1 MDPRRVRELL
11 EQVREGNLHVDQAVA
26 SLQGLPFKD
35 LGFATVDHHRAL
47 RQGVPEVVFG
57 EGKTGEQIAHIAQE
71 MMRAQTNVLI
81 TRLDAQ
87 KAAVVSKMVPEV
99 RYSPIGRTGFVEL
112 TPPEKRPCAPVAVI
126 TAGTSD
132 MPVAEE
138 AAETLYALGLEPRRM
153 YDIGVAGIHR
163 LLHRVDDL
171 RSASAAIVCAGME
184 GALPSVVGGVVST
197 PVVAVPTNV
206 GYGTALNGFTALFAM
221 LTSCAA
227 GVVVVNI
234 ENGFGAAMAVHR
246 MMPLAHPVP
255 AATSSSAK

>member
-11 EQVREGNLHVDQAVA
+11 ELVRDGDINVDDAVA

-35 LGFATVDHHRAL
+35 LGFATIDHHRAL
-47 RQGVPEVVFG
+47 RQGVPEVIFG
-57 EGKTGEQIAHIAQE
+57 EGKTGEQIASIAEE
-71 MMRAQTNVLI
+71 MIRAQTNVLI
-81 TRLDAQ
+81 TRLEAD
-87 KAAVVSKMVPEV
+87 KAAIVSKLVPSLK
-99 RYSPIGRTGFVEL
+99 YSTIGRTGFVEVYA
-112 TPPEKRPCAPVAVI
+112 PAKRPCAPIAVI

-138 AAETLYALGLEPRRM
+138 AAETLYALGLEPKRM

-163 LLHRVDDL
+163 LLHRVDEL

-206 GYGTALNGFTALFAM
+206 GYGTALGGFTALFAM

-234 ENGFGAAMAVHR
+234 GNGFGAAMAVHR
-246 MMPLAHPVP
+246 MMPLASHAP
-255 AATSSSAK
+255 AAHAANAT

>member
-11 EQVREGNLHVDQAVA
+11 ELVRDGDVNVDDAVA
-26 SLQGLPFKD
+26 TLQGLPFKD
-35 LGFATVDHHRAL
+35 LGFATIDHHRAL

-57 EGKTGEQIAHIAQE
+57 EGKTADQIVGIAAE
-71 MMRAQTNVLI
+71 MIRAQTNVLV
-81 TRLDAQ
+81 TRLDAD
-87 KAAVVSKMVPEV
+87 KATLVSNVVPSLK
-99 RYSPIGRTGFVEL
+99 YSPLGRTGFVEVE
-112 TPPEKRPCAPVAVI
+112 PPAQRPCAPVAII

-163 LLHRVDDL
+163 LLHRIDDL

-206 GYGTALNGFTALFAM
+206 GYGTALSGFTALFAM

-234 ENGFGAAMAVHR
+234 GNGFGAAMAVHR
-246 MMPLAHPVP
+246 MMPLAG
-255 AATSSSAK
+255 TAK

>member
-11 EQVREGNLHVDQAVA
+11 EQVRDGDVNVEQAVA

-35 LGFATVDHHRAL
+35 LGFATIDHHRAL

-57 EGKTGEQIAHIAQE
+57 EGKTGEQIAGIAEE
-71 MMRAQTNVLI
+71 MMRARTNVLV
-81 TRLDAQ
+81 TRLDAD
-87 KAAVVSKMVPEV
+87 KAAVVSQRVPQL
-99 RYSPIGRTGFVEL
+99 RYSAIGRTGFVEL
-112 TPPEKRPCAPVAVI
+112 TPPEKRPAAPVAVI

-184 GALPSVVGGVVST
+184 GALPSVVGGMVST

-234 ENGFGAAMAVHR
+234 GNGFGAAMAVHR
-246 MMPLAHPVP
+246 MMPLV
-255 AATSSSAK
+255 ATTLEHRANKTE

>member
-11 EQVREGNLHVDQAVA
+11 EFVRDGSVNVEDAVA
-26 SLQGLPFKD
+26 SLERLPFKD

-57 EGKTGEQIAHIAQE
+57 EGKTGEQIAGIAEE
-71 MMRAQTNVLI
+71 MLRAHTNVLV
-81 TRLDAQ
+81 TRLDAE
-87 KAAVVSKMVPEV
+87 KAAIVSERVPGM
-99 RYSPIGRTGFVEL
+99 RYSKLARTGFVEV
-112 TPPEKRPCAPVAVI
+112 TPPVKRPCAPVAVI

-138 AAETLYALGLEPRRM
+138 AAETLYTLGLEPMRM

-163 LLHRVDDL
+163 LLHRVDEL

-184 GALPSVVGGVVST
+184 GALPSVVGGMVST

-206 GYGTALNGFTALFAM
+206 GYGTAMNGFTALFAM

-246 MMPLAHPVP
+246 MMPKVAHP
-255 AATSSSAK
+255 SAD

>member
-1 MDPRRVRELL
+1 M
-11 EQVREGNLHVDQAVA
+11 
-26 SLQGLPFKD
+26 
-35 LGFATVDHHRAL
+35 
-47 RQGVPEVVFG
+47 
-57 EGKTGEQIAHIAQE
+57 
-71 MMRAQTNVLI
+71 
-81 TRLDAQ
+81 
-87 KAAVVSKMVPEV
+87 
-99 RYSPIGRTGFVEL
+99 
-112 TPPEKRPCAPVAVI
+112 
-126 TAGTSD
+126 
-132 MPVAEE
+132 
-138 AAETLYALGLEPRRM
+138 YALGLEPRRM

-184 GALPSVVGGVVST
+184 GALPSVVGGMVST

-246 MMPLAHPVP
+246 MMPLVSTVQEDRPN
-255 AATSSSAK
+255 TAK

>member
-11 EQVREGNLHVDQAVA
+11 ELVRDGDVNIDDAFA

-35 LGFATVDHHRAL
+35 LGFATIDHHRAL

-57 EGKTGEQIAHIAQE
+57 EGKTGEQIAGIAEE
-71 MMRAQTNVLI
+71 MIRAQTNVLV
-81 TRLDAQ
+81 TRLDVD
-87 KAAVVSKMVPEV
+87 KAAIVLKRVPEL
-99 RYSPIGRTGFVEL
+99 RYSSISRTAFAEIA
-112 TPPEKRPCAPVAVI
+112 PPASRPCAPVAVI

-132 MPVAEE
+132 LPVAEE

-206 GYGTALNGFTALFAM
+206 GYGTALSGFTALFAM

-234 ENGFGAAMAVHR
+234 GNGFGAAMAVHR
-246 MMPLAHPVP
+246 MMPQATP
-255 AATSSSAK
+255 AQGHHAETTK

>member
-11 EQVREGNLHVDQAVA
+11 ELVRDGSVNVEDAVA
-26 SLQGLPFKD
+26 SLERLPFKD
-35 LGFATVDHHRAL
+35 LGYATIDHHRAL

-57 EGKTGEQIAHIAQE
+57 EGKTGEQIAGIAEE
-71 MMRAQTNVLI
+71 MLRAQTNVLV
-81 TRLDAQ
+81 TRLDAE
-87 KAAVVSKMVPEV
+87 KAAIVSERVPAL
-99 RYSPIGRTGFVEL
+99 RYSKLARTGFVEV
-112 TPPEKRPCAPVAVI
+112 TAPVKRPCAPVAVI

-138 AAETLYALGLEPRRM
+138 AAETLYALGLEPKRM

-163 LLHRVDDL
+163 LLHRVDEL

-206 GYGTALNGFTALFAM
+206 GYGTAMNGFTALFAM

-246 MMPLAHPVP
+246 MMPKVAHP
-255 AATSSSAK
+255 SAD

>member
-11 EQVREGNLHVDQAVA
+11 ELVRDGDVNIDDAFA

-35 LGFATVDHHRAL
+35 LGFANVDHHRAL
-47 RQGVPEVVFG
+47 RQGAPEVVFG
-57 EGKTGEQIAHIAQE
+57 EGKTGEQIAAIAEE
-71 MMRAQTNVLI
+71 MIRAQTNVLV
-81 TRLDAQ
+81 TRLDED
-87 KAAVVSKMVPEV
+87 KAAIVSQRVPILK
-99 RYSPIGRTGFVEL
+99 YSALGRTGFVEMI
-112 TPPEKRPCAPVAVI
+112 PAAKRPCAPVAVI

-138 AAETLYALGLEPRRM
+138 AAETLCALGLEPKRM

-163 LLHRVDDL
+163 LLHRVDEL

-206 GYGTALNGFTALFAM
+206 GYGTALAGFTALFAM

-234 ENGFGAAMAVHR
+234 GNGFGAAMAVHR
-246 MMPLAHPVP
+246 MMPPPSHHAGGMKE
-255 AATSSSAK
+255 SQ

>member
-11 EQVREGNLHVDQAVA
+11 ELVRDGDLDIEDAFA
-26 SLQGLPFKD
+26 TLQGLPFKD
-35 LGFATVDHHRAL
+35 LGFATIDHHRAL

-57 EGKTGEQIAHIAQE
+57 EGKTGAQIASIAEE
-71 MMRAQTNVLI
+71 MIRAQTNVLI
-81 TRLDAQ
+81 TRLDAD
-87 KAAVVSKMVPEV
+87 KAEVVSTRLPAL
-99 RYSPIGRTGFVEL
+99 RYSTIGRTAFVEV

-138 AAETLYALGLEPRRM
+138 AAETLYALGLEPKRM

-163 LLHRVDDL
+163 LLHRVDEL

-197 PVVAVPTNV
+197 PVIAVPTNV
-206 GYGTALNGFTALFAM
+206 GYGTALGGFTALFAM

-234 ENGFGAAMAVHR
+234 GNGFGAAMAVHR
-246 MMPLAHPVP
+246 MMPLGSHASFPD
-255 AATSSSAK
+255 ADATQ